1 MPLAVLQR
9 DGAAVRPVL
18 MLHRLTQ
25 QPGLLP
31 PCSPALPLLPLTP
44 VHLLVHAN
52 RMSTNPYMDLHSPSP
67 SPVDTIDSVSSI
79 ETDDSAVTLSD
90 TAPDDE
96 HDFACIYLA
105 HWPAQSPSADS
116 DAWWRPLRLH
126 EARHH
131 NYLIEMC
138 ELYHIAADEIMLAE
152 RATGHSMCCGVCHL
166 GHRHCWDDFRL
177 AVPTAVS
184 RYRQLFAAVDEQLG
198 EINPEEC
205 YCPPICFT
213 SATDRHAWASLPCRL
228 QHRPFST
235 PAVYC
240 GLRTLPLATTFALQ
254 RAESSESDEEAEML
268 FAVEAHGSGILCH
281 APVPRQRCG

>member
-1 MPLAVLQR
+1 M
-9 DGAAVRPVL
+9 RPVL

-52 RMSTNPYMDLHSPSP
+52 GMSTNPYMDLHSPSP

-131 NYLIEMC
+131 NYLRNLRRRWTWTALLVASFDATIFFSQWFE
-138 ELYHIAADEIMLAE
+138 AATEKGAQCN
-152 RATGHSMCCGVCHL
+152 S
-166 GHRHCWDDFRL
+166 
-177 AVPTAVS
+177 
-184 RYRQLFAAVDEQLG
+184 
-198 EINPEEC
+198 
-205 YCPPICFT
+205 
-213 SATDRHAWASLPCRL
+213 
-228 QHRPFST
+228 
-235 PAVYC
+235 
-240 GLRTLPLATTFALQ
+240 
-254 RAESSESDEEAEML
+254 
-268 FAVEAHGSGILCH
+268 
-281 APVPRQRCG
+281 

>member
-52 RMSTNPYMDLHSPSP
+52 GMSTNPYMDLHSPSP

-96 HDFACIYLA
+96 
-105 HWPAQSPSADS
+105 S
-116 DAWWRPLRLH
+116 
-126 EARHH
+126 
-131 NYLIEMC
+131 
-138 ELYHIAADEIMLAE
+138 
-152 RATGHSMCCGVCHL
+152 
-166 GHRHCWDDFRL
+166 
-177 AVPTAVS
+177 S
-184 RYRQLFAAVDEQLG
+184 REKG
-198 EINPEEC
+198 
-205 YCPPICFT
+205 
-213 SATDRHAWASLPCRL
+213 
-228 QHRPFST
+228 
-235 PAVYC
+235 
-240 GLRTLPLATTFALQ
+240 
-254 RAESSESDEEAEML
+254 
-268 FAVEAHGSGILCH
+268 GSGSK
-281 APVPRQRCG
+281 